1 MTRKDLQEKYNIIGN
16 NNDISLYRKQG
27 EYDYGCGYCGN
38 IQLKNGKAIFNEK
51 SYKDIDS
58 LDTALREWEKS
69 LPWPVDTYNPML
81 VKRANLESRIIW
93 YLTDKLGFKHTVI
106 NWGLKYVKN
115 IGPDYQIFFEVGR
128 PRDMDDDTVTIYSQY
143 GGMNFRYEAHEA
155 EDAVEM
161 ISAIVRE
168 SIFQMSSDMVN
179 TLSILPDTD
188 VPSDIEAFVEDQ
200 STILGFKKVDFK
212 TTMIA
217 LLEKELK
224 KLKGENGEIS

>member
-16 NNDISLYRKQG
+16 NKDISLYRKKG

-38 IQLKNGKAIFNEK
+38 IQLRNGYALFNEK

-58 LDTALREWEKS
+58 LDVALREWEKS
-69 LPWPVDTYNPML
+69 LPWPVDTYNPMM

-93 YLTDKLGFKHTVI
+93 YLTNKMGFKHTVA
-106 NWGLKYVKN
+106 NWHYKYVKN
-115 IGPDYQIFFEVGR
+115 IGPDCQISFEIGR
-128 PRDMDDDTVTIYSQY
+128 SKDLDGDTVIIISQS
-143 GGMNFRYEAHEA
+143 GGVNFRYEAHKA
-155 EDAVEM
+155 EDAVGM

-179 TLSILPDTD
+179 TLSIFPDAEI
-188 VPSDIEAFVEDQ
+188 PSDIETFVDSQ
-200 STILGFKKVDFK
+200 ANIFGFKKVDFK

-224 KLKGENGEIS
+224 KLKGE

>member
-16 NNDISLYRKQG
+16 NNDISLYRKKG
-27 EYDYGCGYCGN
+27 EYDYGVGYCGN
-38 IQLKNGKAIFNEK
+38 IQLKNGKALFNGN

-58 LDTALREWEKS
+58 LDNALCEWEKS
-69 LPWPVDTYNPML
+69 LPWPVDTYNPMII
-81 VKRANLESRIIW
+81 KSANLESRIIW
-93 YLTDKLGFKHTVI
+93 YLTKKLGFKQSMEKWQI
-106 NWGLKYVKN
+106 RYVKN
-115 IGPDYQIFFEVGR
+115 IGPSCQLYFEIDRGR
-128 PRDMDDDTVTIYSQY
+128 RGMSEDTLTLITSY
-143 GGMNFRYEAHEA
+143 GGVYFTQEVDNA
-155 EDAVEM
+155 DSAVAM

-168 SIFQMSSDMVN
+168 NIFQMSSDMVN

-200 STILGFKKVDFK
+200 SFKKVDFK

-224 KLKGENGEIS
+224 KLKGENE